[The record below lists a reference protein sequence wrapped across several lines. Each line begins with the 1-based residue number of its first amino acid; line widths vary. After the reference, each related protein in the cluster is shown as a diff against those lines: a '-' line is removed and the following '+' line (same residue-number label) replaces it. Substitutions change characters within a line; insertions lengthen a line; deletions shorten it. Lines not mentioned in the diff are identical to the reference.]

1 MHFPLVIVVL
11 CVNFSVISVCNQGLG
26 IEQGLSLPL
35 GFFMTSSSN
44 KNGNIASSA
53 RLNSASSCWCAS
65 TKEGNQYLQ
74 VDFGKE
80 LTLTGMA
87 IQGNPTANSWVKDFY
102 FDYGRSLHSLAT
114 YQEYGKNKVSFKLYL
129 LFKNSKNFISSIVS
143 GKTIS
148 CYINAYPEG

>member
-1 MHFPLVIVVL
+1 MP
-11 CVNFSVISVCNQGLG
+11 SG
-26 IEQGLSLPL
+26 IL
-35 GFFMTSSSN
+35 MTSPSN
-44 KNGNIASSA
+44 KNGKVASSA

-80 LTLTGMA
+80 VPLTGMA

-114 YQEYGKNKVSFKLYL
+114 YQEYGTNKVSFKFYL
-129 LFKNSKNFISSIVS
+129 LFKDSEFCIFHRKRENH
-143 GKTIS
+143 
-148 CYINAYPEG
+148 